1 MAFINVT
8 KENFEEI
15 KNSDKKVLIDF
26 YATWCG
32 PCQRVL
38 PLVEELSNEHPE
50 YVFAKVDIDDEAE
63 LAEEFDVMSVPTLI
77 VLDKGE
83 VVNKSI
89 GSKPKSE
96 ILELLK

>member
-38 PLVEELSNEHPE
+38 PLVEELSDEHPE
-50 YVFAKVDIDDEAE
+50 YVFAKVDIDDESE